1 MDKLDDLLVGDGDL
15 LRKLQWVMML
25 NLFNLVVFIF
35 ASLVVFFKYKAY
47 SPGCAILFNIGL
59 MELLFYYFGKKIA
72 YSRFWSLL
80 GLVVGSV
87 YLLVTTFIGLFIML
101 DRSDF
106 LTFIGDTGYESDQ
119 EGLMILLTGWPFIVV
134 IVYLVFFI
142 LTKVGR
148 SDQCISLY
156 FLYLYRR
163 SLGDV
168 SSSQVVEGLKEQ
180 DDEVMRQLDVLKKK

>member
-1 MDKLDDLLVGDGDL
+1 MEKLDDLLVGDGDL

-25 NLFNLVVFIF
+25 NLLNLGVFIF

-80 GLVVGSV
+80 GLVVGAV
-87 YLLVTTFIGLFIML
+87 YLLVTTFISLFIML

-119 EGLMILLTGWPFIVV
+119 EGLMILLTGWPFFVV
-134 IVYLVFFI
+134 IGYLIFFI
-142 LTKVGR
+142 LTKVAHF
-148 SDQCISLY
+148 DQCISLY

-168 SSSQVVEGLKEQ
+168 STSQIVDGLR
-180 DDEVMRQLDVLKKK
+180 DPDEENMRQLDVLKR